1 MEPDKFDGVATHYY
15 KHTSFCDGFWDV
27 LVCPVTLSLSL
38 SLSPMT
44 GEDTHTHDRRRH
56 TPTQPSKY
64 MLTYFSSKLAY

>member
-44 GEDTHTHDRRRH
+44 GEDTHTHTTGEDTH
-56 TPTQPSKY
+56 PHSPANTC
-64 MLTYFSSKLAY
+64 